1 MFFNSYTLLG
11 SSFIPGSSFNFS
23 LELGNNYGKFY
34 TVHSVVCIYTDHNK
48 IHLNMKLG
56 IG

>member
-56 IG
+56 NG